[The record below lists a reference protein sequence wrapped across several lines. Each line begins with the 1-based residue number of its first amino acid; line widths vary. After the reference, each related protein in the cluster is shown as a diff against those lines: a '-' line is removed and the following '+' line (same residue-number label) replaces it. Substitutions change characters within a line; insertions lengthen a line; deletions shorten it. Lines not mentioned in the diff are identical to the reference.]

1 MGESREVLLNRII
14 DGVANDGLVD
24 RSLRELAASAGTSH
38 RMLIYH
44 FGSREGVVSAIVEE
58 IERRQRLM
66 MIDLAAECPDAPTLI
81 RRLWDQV
88 SSMELRPFVRLFFES
103 LASTSRGEAQRDMT
117 KAWISD
123 GADAASLLGRDVDY
137 AMLRLGTAVTRG
149 LLIDVL
155 STGDVDSA
163 SQALDRFIEMW
174 EHRGMSS

>member
-1 MGESREVLLNRII
+1 MCRAQLIIEMSAWKRAPCGSGYIVGESREVLLNRII

-103 LASTSRGEAQRDMT
+103 LASTSSRIVPG
-117 KAWISD
+117 
-123 GADAASLLGRDVDY
+123 
-137 AMLRLGTAVTRG
+137 
-149 LLIDVL
+149 
-155 STGDVDSA
+155 
-163 SQALDRFIEMW
+163 
-174 EHRGMSS
+174 